1 MFTYGIGETAKRL
14 RAFMSSDKTIASVYA
29 TLALVI
35 AILLARVVSTYEMNG
50 AQVFA
55 LIAFAFIA
63 LALLGGSLLTEHNY
77 GTARKRH
84 NQTLKKYI
92 AHYSAELERE
102 ILARTELQK
111 LVLINESIAK
121 TDREYLEEKIRA
133 YKTDLANCRQNLRVC
148 ALFRLYPLRLAPR
161 ARLVR
166 ARLVP
171 VPVPRLVPVPVLV
184 LVPVA

>member
-1 MFTYGIGETAKRL
+1 MFTYGIGKTAKRL
-14 RAFMSSDKTIASVYA
+14 RAFMTSDKSIASVFG

-35 AILLARVVSTYEMNG
+35 AVLLARVVSTYEMNG

-84 NQTLKKYI
+84 NSTLAKYI

-102 ILARTELQK
+102 ILARKELQK

-133 YKTDLANCRQNLRVC
+133 YKTDLANCRQNYSVL
-148 ALFRLYPLRLAPR
+148 LEKQNLAQR
-161 ARLVR
+161 
-166 ARLVP
+166 
-171 VPVPRLVPVPVLV
+171 
-184 LVPVA
+184 